1 MAKAQ
6 FGNKMPTPGK
16 KQRARWDMPD
26 WAKLVFGKGSKQ
38 TPAKMKKMPK
48 W

>member
-6 FGNKMPTPGK
+6 FGNKMQTPGK

-26 WAKLVFGKGSKQ
+26 WAKLMFGKSKQ
-38 TPAKMKKMPK
+38 AAAKMKKL